1 MVALVDE
8 TARLSEDIA
17 RLAEENARLRHAN
30 LLQQRALLEREN
42 AKLQIAATVSL
53 ASPGLMSGP
62 PGLDAPPGLESTGLT
77 PRAPPGTFQATW
89 DPVTA
94 ANASMAA
101 MIARSVHMGASITS
115 QSTDCHSM
123 TSSLASSSSVMS
135 SATSLMDYG
144 FDFREPVKRDCAEKT
159 TVMLRNIPNNYT
171 RELLIELLD
180 AHGAKPFYNMVYL
193 PIDFASNA
201 GFGYAFV
208 NFMAQQDAEAFMER
222 VQGFRSWSVSSEK
235 VLEATWSSAH
245 QGIESHIA
253 RYRNSP
259 VMHASVPDEQR
270 PALFKDGVRIPF
282 PAPTKKLKAPRPR
295 NEAAAVSA

>member
-1 MVALVDE
+1 
-8 TARLSEDIA
+8 LSEDIA

-42 AKLQIAATVSL
+42 ANLAATVGL
-53 ASPGLMSGP
+53 AAPGLMAGP
-62 PGLDAPPGLESTGLT
+62 PGLDAPPGLEAAVLK
-77 PRAPPGTFQATW
+77 PRAPPGMFPSAW

-101 MIARSVHMGASITS
+101 MIARSAQMASSVAS

-135 SATSLMDYG
+135 SASSSMDYR
-144 FDFREPVKRDCAEKT
+144 FDFRQPVKRDSAEKT
-159 TVMLRNIPNNYT
+159 TVMVRNIPNNYT

-180 AHGAKPFYNMVYL
+180 AHGAKPHYNMVYL

-208 NFMAQQDAEAFMER
+208 NFVAQRDAEAFMDR

-235 VLEATWSSAH
+235 ILEATWSSAH

-270 PALFKDGVRIPF
+270 PALFRDGVRVPF

-295 NEAAAVSA
+295 NEATASA

>member
-1 MVALVDE
+1 MVSMIDT
-8 TARLSEDIA
+8 TARLSDDIA

-42 AKLQIAATVSL
+42 AKLQLAASVSL
-53 ASPGLMSGP
+53 ATPGLMSGP
-62 PGLDAPPGLESTGLT
+62 PGLDAPPGMQHAHC
-77 PRAPPGTFQATW
+77 APPGTFQATW

-101 MIARSVHMGASITS
+101 MIARSVQLGASITS

-135 SATSLMDYG
+135 SATSLMEYG
-144 FDFREPVKRDCAEKT
+144 FDFRETMKRDSVGKT

-180 AHGAKPFYNMVYL
+180 VHGARPSYNMVYL

-208 NFMAQQDAEAFMER
+208 NFVAQKEAEAFMDR

-282 PAPTKKLKAPRPR
+282 PTPTKKLKAPRPR
-295 NEAAAVSA
+295 NEAGSA

>member
-1 MVALVDE
+1 MVALIDE
-8 TARLSEDIA
+8 TTRLSEDIA

-42 AKLQIAATVSL
+42 VKLHFAASASL
-53 ASPGLMSGP
+53 AAPGLMTGP
-62 PGLDAPPGLESTGLT
+62 PGLDAPPGLEASVQT
-77 PRAPPGTFQATW
+77 PRAPPGTFQAAW

-101 MIARSVHMGASITS
+101 MIARSAQMGASITS

-135 SATSLMDYG
+135 SAASLMDYG
-144 FDFREPVKRDCAEKT
+144 FDFREPVKRDSTEKT

-171 RELLIELLD
+171 RELLIELLN
-180 AHGAKPFYNMVYL
+180 AHGAKPHYNMVYL

-208 NFMAQQDAEAFMER
+208 NFVAQQEAEAFMNR

-295 NEAAAVSA
+295 NEAAVSA

>member
-30 LLQQRALLEREN
+30 LVQQRAMLEREN
-42 AKLQIAATVSL
+42 VKLQLAATVNL
-53 ASPGLMSGP
+53 AAPGLLKGP
-62 PGLDAPPGLESTGLT
+62 PGLDAPPGLEAAVQT
-77 PRAPPGTFQATW
+77 PRAPPGMFQSTW

-101 MIARSVHMGASITS
+101 MIARSAQIGSSITS

-123 TSSLASSSSVMS
+123 TSSLVSSSSVMS
-135 SATSLMDYG
+135 SAASLMDYG
-144 FDFREPVKRDCAEKT
+144 FDFREPVKREFAGKT

-171 RELLIELLD
+171 RDLLIELLD
-180 AHGAKPFYNMVYL
+180 AHGAKPHYNMVYL

-208 NFMAQQDAEAFMER
+208 NFVAQQDAEAFMNR

-245 QGIESHIA
+245 QGIDSHIA

-259 VMHASVPDEQR
+259 VMHASVPDDQR
-270 PALFKDGVRIPF
+270 PALFKEGVRIPF

-295 NEAAAVSA
+295 NEAAVSA

>member
-1 MVALVDE
+1 MVALIDE

-30 LLQQRALLEREN
+30 LLQQRALLEHEN
-42 AKLQIAATVSL
+42 AKLQLATTVSL
-53 ASPGLMSGP
+53 TSPGMMTGP
-62 PGLDAPPGLESTGLT
+62 PGLDAPPGLEVAVPT
-77 PRAPPGTFQATW
+77 PRAPPGTFQSAW

-101 MIARSVHMGASITS
+101 MIARSAQLGSSITS
-115 QSTDCHSM
+115 QSTDCQSM
-123 TSSLASSSSVMS
+123 TSSLASSSTVMS
-135 SATSLMDYG
+135 SATSMMDYG
-144 FDFREPVKRDCAEKT
+144 LEFREQVKRDSADKT

-180 AHGAKPFYNMVYL
+180 AHGAKPYYNMVYL

-208 NFMAQQDAEAFMER
+208 NFVAQQDAESFMDC

-270 PALFKDGVRIPF
+270 PALFRDGVRIPF

-295 NEAAAVSA
+295 NEATVSA

>member
-1 MVALVDE
+1 MVALNE

-17 RLAEENARLRHAN
+17 RLAEENARLRQAS
-30 LLQQRALLEREN
+30 LLQQKALLEREN
-42 AKLQIAATVSL
+42 AQLLAASMGL
-53 ASPGLMSGP
+53 GPGLGGVMGP
-62 PGLDAPPGLESTGLT
+62 PGLDAPPGLQAS
-77 PRAPPGTFQATW
+77 PRGPPGSFAGAW

-101 MIARSVHMGASITS
+101 MIAQCARMSGSMASH
-115 QSTDCHSM
+115 STDLDAA
-123 TSSLASSSSVMS
+123 SSLASSSVFS
-135 SATSLMDYG
+135 SAASFMDYG
-144 FDFREPVKRDCAEKT
+144 LERELRPELRPELARPGEKT

-171 RELLIELLD
+171 RTLLLELLD
-180 AHGAKPFYNMVYL
+180 AHGAKPHYNMVYL
-193 PIDFASNA
+193 PIDFSSSA

-208 NFMAQQDAEAFMER
+208 NFVCQERAEDFMR
-222 VQGFRSWSVSSEK
+222 QVQGFRNWSVSSEK

-259 VMHASVPDEQR
+259 VMHSSVPDEQR
-270 PALFKDGVRIPF
+270 PALFQDGVRIPF

-295 NEAAAVSA
+295 NEAPSA

>member
-8 TARLSEDIA
+8 TARLSDDIA

-42 AKLQIAATVSL
+42 AKLQLAASVSFG
-53 ASPGLMSGP
+53 APGLMAGP
-62 PGLDAPPGLESTGLT
+62 PGLDAPPGLQQA
-77 PRAPPGTFQATW
+77 PCAPPGSFQAKW

-101 MIARSVHMGASITS
+101 MIARSVRPGASVTS

-135 SATSLMDYG
+135 SAPSLMDYG
-144 FDFREPVKRDCAEKT
+144 FDPREPMKRDSVWKT
-159 TVMLRNIPNNYT
+159 TVMLKNIPNNYT

-180 AHGAKPFYNMVYL
+180 VHGARPSYNMVYL

-208 NFMAQQDAEAFMER
+208 NFVGQQEAEVFMDR

-282 PAPTKKLKAPRPR
+282 PPPTKKLKAPRPR
-295 NEAAAVSA
+295 NEAVSA